1 MKSTVKNNEKLKK
14 SCAEAVTTF
23 EKLGLTQFED
33 TLGRLKWC
41 IGSYEFDK
49 NPSGLNELGEIALNE
64 LKEFIKNYNNENHA
78 FAYDQIVSYG
88 ELFSTTII
96 SHYFHHNGK
105 NNNWLDARK
114 LIVTSDQFQE
124 ARVHWGESQKNI
136 HKSISNRGGIYITQ
150 GFIGGVTS

>member
-14 SCAEAVTTF
+14 SCTEAVTTF

-64 LKEFIKNYNNENHA
+64 LKEFKKDHPRKVTKKVIEGLEKSL
-78 FAYDQIVSYG
+78 ISYQNA
-88 ELFSTTII
+88 L
-96 SHYFHHNGK
+96 K
-105 NNNWLDARK
+105 
-114 LIVTSDQFQE
+114 
-124 ARVHWGESQKNI
+124 
-136 HKSISNRGGIYITQ
+136 
-150 GFIGGVTS
+150 